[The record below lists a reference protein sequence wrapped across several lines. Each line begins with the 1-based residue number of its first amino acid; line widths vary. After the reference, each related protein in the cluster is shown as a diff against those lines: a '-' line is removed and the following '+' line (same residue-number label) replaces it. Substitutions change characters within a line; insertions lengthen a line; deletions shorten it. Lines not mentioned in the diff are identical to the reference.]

1 MDAAIQYILY
11 FAVLVVLAV
20 PLGRFMAHIMDGE
33 HTFLSPVIA
42 PVERGV
48 YRLLRID
55 AEEQMGCR
63 RYLASV
69 LVFSGIG
76 LVALAALQALQSF
89 LPGNPQHLPGVSWDL
104 SFNTAASFITNTN
117 WQSYS
122 GETTLSYFVQF
133 MGLTVQ
139 NFLSAG
145 TGIAVMFALIR
156 GFRQVKEQG
165 LGSFWVDLTRT
176 VLYVLIPLNLVFG
189 ICLAAGGVISNFQP
203 AQKAELVE
211 PVAVQPNADGGWSVI
226 DGAQIEGDT
235 VKVDGKVV
243 GSELIGQNFED
254 EGHMWGR
261 IQNVSIVE
269 GDDGEPMAYGAPSN
283 LSPASEEYRQLVDAR
298 VEKIRAAN
306 PDADMDAVPV
316 DLVTCSGSGLD
327 PEISPDAAEYQVPRL
342 AKATGKSE
350 GEVREIIAQCTKGR
364 FLGVF
369 GEPTVNVLKVNLM
382 LDGAL

>member
-33 HTFLSPVIA
+33 HTFLSPVFA

-55 AEEQMGCR
+55 AAEQMGCR

-76 LVALAALQALQSF
+76 LVALVALQVLQSF

-156 GFRQVKEQG
+156 GFRQVKE
-165 LGSFWVDLTRT
+165 
-176 VLYVLIPLNLVFG
+176 
-189 ICLAAGGVISNFQP
+189 
-203 AQKAELVE
+203 
-211 PVAVQPNADGGWSVI
+211 
-226 DGAQIEGDT
+226 
-235 VKVDGKVV
+235 
-243 GSELIGQNFED
+243 
-254 EGHMWGR
+254 
-261 IQNVSIVE
+261 
-269 GDDGEPMAYGAPSN
+269 
-283 LSPASEEYRQLVDAR
+283 
-298 VEKIRAAN
+298 
-306 PDADMDAVPV
+306 
-316 DLVTCSGSGLD
+316 
-327 PEISPDAAEYQVPRL
+327 
-342 AKATGKSE
+342 
-350 GEVREIIAQCTKGR
+350 
-364 FLGVF
+364 
-369 GEPTVNVLKVNLM
+369 
-382 LDGAL
+382 

>member
-55 AEEQMGCR
+55 AAEQM
-63 RYLASV
+63 
-69 LVFSGIG
+69 GIG
-76 LVALAALQALQSF
+76 LVVLVALQALQSF
-89 LPGNPQHLPGVSWDL
+89 LPGNPQHLPGVPWDL

-122 GETTLSYFVQF
+122 GETTLSYLVQF

-139 NFLSAG
+139 NFVSAG

-156 GFRQVKEQG
+156 GFRQVKEQS
-165 LGSFWVDLTRT
+165 LGSFWVALTRT

-226 DGAQIEGDT
+226 DGAQI
-235 VKVDGKVV
+235 VRNQRRRLLRR
-243 GSELIGQNFED
+243 EL
-254 EGHMWGR
+254 R
-261 IQNVSIVE
+261 
-269 GDDGEPMAYGAPSN
+269 PS
-283 LSPASEEYRQLVDAR
+283 V
-298 VEKIRAAN
+298 
-306 PDADMDAVPV
+306 
-316 DLVTCSGSGLD
+316 
-327 PEISPDAAEYQVPRL
+327 
-342 AKATGKSE
+342 
-350 GEVREIIAQCTKGR
+350 
-364 FLGVF
+364 
-369 GEPTVNVLKVNLM
+369 
-382 LDGAL
+382 

>member
-33 HTFLSPVIA
+33 HTFLSPVLA

-55 AEEQMGCR
+55 AAEQMGCR

-76 LVALAALQALQSF
+76 LVALVAIQALQSF

-122 GETTLSYFVQF
+122 GETTLSYLVQF

-145 TGIAVMFALIR
+145 TGIAFMFA
-156 GFRQVKEQG
+156 
-165 LGSFWVDLTRT
+165 
-176 VLYVLIPLNLVFG
+176 
-189 ICLAAGGVISNFQP
+189 
-203 AQKAELVE
+203 
-211 PVAVQPNADGGWSVI
+211 
-226 DGAQIEGDT
+226 
-235 VKVDGKVV
+235 
-243 GSELIGQNFED
+243 
-254 EGHMWGR
+254 
-261 IQNVSIVE
+261 
-269 GDDGEPMAYGAPSN
+269 PS
-283 LSPASEEYRQLVDAR
+283 R
-298 VEKIRAAN
+298 
-306 PDADMDAVPV
+306 
-316 DLVTCSGSGLD
+316 
-327 PEISPDAAEYQVPRL
+327 
-342 AKATGKSE
+342 
-350 GEVREIIAQCTKGR
+350 
-364 FLGVF
+364 
-369 GEPTVNVLKVNLM
+369 
-382 LDGAL
+382 

>member
-55 AEEQMGCR
+55 AAEQMGRR

-76 LVALAALQALQSF
+76 LVILVALQALQSF

-122 GETTLSYFVQF
+122 GETTLSYLVQF

-139 NFLSAG
+139 NFVSAG

-156 GFRQVKEQG
+156 GFRQVKEQS

-189 ICLAAGGVISNFQP
+189 ICLAAGGVISNFRR
-203 AQKAELVE
+203 QKAELVE
-211 PVAVQPNADGGWSVI
+211 PVAVQPMQTAA
-226 DGAQIEGDT
+226 GASSTAPRVRATRSRSTARLRGRAR
-235 VKVDGKVV
+235 
-243 GSELIGQNFED
+243 
-254 EGHMWGR
+254 GHR
-261 IQNVSIVE
+261 
-269 GDDGEPMAYGAPSN
+269 
-283 LSPASEEYRQLVDAR
+283 
-298 VEKIRAAN
+298 
-306 PDADMDAVPV
+306 AVPAPGSRGS
-316 DLVTCSGSGLD
+316 SGRHQ
-327 PEISPDAAEYQVPRL
+327 AVRHQRRRL
-342 AKATGKSE
+342 LR
-350 GEVREIIAQCTKGR
+350 RELR
-364 FLGVF
+364 PSV
-369 GEPTVNVLKVNLM
+369 
-382 LDGAL
+382 

>member
-55 AEEQMGCR
+55 ATEQMGCR

-76 LVALAALQALQSF
+76 LVALVALQALQSF

-122 GETTLSYFVQF
+122 GETTLSYLVQF

-176 VLYVLIPLNLVFG
+176 VLYVLIPLSLVFG

-243 GSELIGQNFED
+243 GSELIGQNFDD
-254 EGHMWGR
+254 EAHMWGR

-269 GDDGEPMAYGAPSN
+269 GEDGELMAYGAPSN
-283 LSPASEEYRQLVDAR
+283 LSPASEEYRQLIDAR
-298 VEKIRAAN
+298 VKKIRAAN

-350 GEVREIIAQCTKGR
+350 DEVRDIIAACTKGR

>member
-55 AEEQMGCR
+55 AAEQMGCR

-76 LVALAALQALQSF
+76 LVALVALQALQSF

-104 SFNTAASFITNTN
+104 SFNTAVSFITNTN

-122 GETTLSYFVQF
+122 GETTLSYLVQF

-139 NFLSAG
+139 NFVSAG

-211 PVAVQPNADGGWSVI
+211 PVAVQPNADGGSCGQPGCHQTIRHQRRRLLWRELCASV
-226 DGAQIEGDT
+226 
-235 VKVDGKVV
+235 
-243 GSELIGQNFED
+243 
-254 EGHMWGR
+254 
-261 IQNVSIVE
+261 
-269 GDDGEPMAYGAPSN
+269 
-283 LSPASEEYRQLVDAR
+283 
-298 VEKIRAAN
+298 
-306 PDADMDAVPV
+306 
-316 DLVTCSGSGLD
+316 
-327 PEISPDAAEYQVPRL
+327 
-342 AKATGKSE
+342 
-350 GEVREIIAQCTKGR
+350 
-364 FLGVF
+364 
-369 GEPTVNVLKVNLM
+369 
-382 LDGAL
+382 